1 MEYDVKMH
9 LPNQIEQFLNGLT
22 SGDERV
28 INITIGNIKEL
39 VDDDGFGKKL
49 DNYQKSLDTQ
59 LKDIDKNCLQMIKN
73 NAEVKTL
80 DDAVVIIN
88 KAKVEAV
95 EVYNE
100 FLAIVKSFI
109 LGYIKKVEYDDKGLQ
124 E

>member
-95 EVYNE
+95 EIYNE

-109 LGYIKKVEYDDKGLQ
+109 LGYIKKVEYEEK

>member
-9 LPNQIEQFLNGLT
+9 LPNQIEQFLNGLV

-39 VDDDGFGKKL
+39 VDDDGFSKKI
-49 DNYQKSLDTQ
+49 DSYQKSLENQ
-59 LKDIDKNCLQMIKN
+59 LKDIEIKSLN
-73 NAEVKTL
+73 HIRNTVEVKTL
-80 DDAVVIIN
+80 DDAVVILN
-88 KAKVEAV
+88 EAKVDATEI
-95 EVYNE
+95 YNE
-100 FLAIVKSFI
+100 FLGIMKSFI